1 MDVSNGRFENPKHM
15 EFRSNVPLAHYTT
28 FKIGGPAKLFAEV
41 SDASEL
47 SLGYE
52 RAASDHLP
60 VYVMSGGSNILFSDS
75 GFPGL
80 VMRITDGGFRILEN
94 GRVSAGAGKNLLDV
108 VTACCQA
115 GLSGIE
121 KLAGVPGSVGGA
133 IRGNAG
139 AFGAEMADT
148 VVSVKALNRKT
159 GMVKEYRKDEC
170 SFGYRMSR
178 FKKNPELVVLSVE
191 LRLETGGDPA
201 RLMAVVAETQA
212 AREAKH
218 PQDAFCAGSFF
229 MNPTVTD
236 EKLREEFRH
245 DSGKEPKGER
255 LPAGWVID
263 QVGLRGRTIGRAKV
277 SELHPNYIV
286 NTGGA
291 TAEEVLTLVS
301 VVKQKV
307 RDELNIQLQEE
318 VQLVGFGHEEIKKR
332 REKAEDD
339 FAWPA

>member
-1 MDVSNGRFENPKHM
+1 M

-52 RAASDHLP
+52 RAASERLP
-60 VYVMSGGSNILFSDS
+60 VYIMSGGSNILFSDN

-80 VMRITDGGFRILEN
+80 VMRIADGGFRILDN
-94 GRVSAGAGKNLLDV
+94 GRVSAGAGKSLLEV
-108 VTACCQA
+108 ALACCQA
-115 GLSGIE
+115 GLTGME
-121 KLAGVPGSVGGA
+121 KLAGIPGSVGGA
-133 IRGNAG
+133 VRGNAG
-139 AFGAEMADT
+139 AFGSEMADY
-148 VVSVKALNRKT
+148 VVSVKALNRRT

-170 SFGYRMSR
+170 AFGYRMSL
-178 FKKNPELVVLSVE
+178 FKKHSELVILSVE
-191 LRLETGGDPA
+191 LRLGAGGDPKA
-201 RLMAVVAETQA
+201 LLSIASDTQA
-212 AREAKH
+212 EREAKH

-236 EKLREEFRH
+236 PHLREEFHH

-263 QVGLRGRTIGRAKV
+263 QVGLRGRTIGHAKV
-277 SELHPNYIV
+277 SEQHPNYIV

-301 VVKQKV
+301 IVKQRV

-318 VQLVGFGHEEIKKR
+318 VQLVGFGHEEVKTR
-332 REKAEDD
+332 REKGEND
-339 FAWPA
+339 FMWPS

>member
-1 MDVSNGRFENPKHM
+1 M

-52 RAASDHLP
+52 RAASERLP
-60 VYVMSGGSNILFSDS
+60 VYIMSGGSNILFSDN

-80 VMRITDGGFRILEN
+80 VMRISDGGFRILDN
-94 GRVSAGAGKNLLDV
+94 GRVSAGAGKSLLEV
-108 VTACCQA
+108 VVACCQA
-115 GLSGIE
+115 GLVGME

-133 IRGNAG
+133 VRGNAG
-139 AFGAEMADT
+139 AFGSEMADH
-148 VVSVKALNRKT
+148 VVSVKALNRRT
-159 GMVKEYRKDEC
+159 GMVKEYKKDEC
-170 SFGYRMSR
+170 SFGYRMSL
-178 FKKNPELVVLSVE
+178 FKRHSELVILSVE
-191 LRLETGGDPA
+191 LRLGTGGDPKA
-201 RLMAVVAETQA
+201 LMSIVSETQA
-212 AREAKH
+212 EREAKH

-236 EKLREEFRH
+236 EHLREEFRH

-263 QVGLRGRTIGRAKV
+263 QVGLRGRTIGHAKV
-277 SELHPNYIV
+277 SEQHPNYIV

-301 VVKQKV
+301 IVKQKV

-318 VQLVGFGHEEIKKR
+318 VQLVGFGHEEVKTR
-332 REKAEDD
+332 REKGEND
-339 FAWPA
+339 FSWPS